1 MHTEKSRS
9 LACAW
14 ALMLVMLAGPS
25 WAGGL
30 YLSEYGSP
38 SMGVAGAGA
47 QAVAADASAAWHNP
61 AGMTRLDSN
70 QLMVTGGFLYGTV
83 KFDAAANTPVAGGDG
98 GDAGGPAPILSA
110 FYAHRVTDRLSLGAS
125 LISITGAV
133 LDYDAGWAGRFL
145 NTEVELLSV
154 TFNPTIAYRITD
166 RLSVGAG
173 PMIMY
178 GKLDMKLAV
187 PTPPLAA
194 DGEAEIDGDDLAFGF
209 TAGTLFELTE
219 RTRFGVAYQ
228 SKIDLEFSGDVTIN
242 PIGATAGTDT
252 SFTIPQAVR
261 TSVYHELN
269 DQFALLASVDWEDWS
284 DLDNISLSTGA
295 GGGTI
300 PRNWKDTWKFAGGVH
315 YRPTTPWLLQ
325 LGFAYDTSPVES
337 GNRTPDMP
345 LDRQIRIATGAQYQ
359 WSEKLSVGGQFV
371 YADYGKAKINNASP
385 VNGLIG
391 EYDRN
396 DIFFFALNANMKF

>member
-1 MHTEKSRS
+1 MLGAH
-9 LACAW
+9 LAPA
-14 ALMLVMLAGPS
+14 

-30 YLSEYGSP
+30 YISEFGTP
-38 SMGVAGAGA
+38 SMGVASAGA
-47 QAVAADASAAWHNP
+47 QAVAVDASTAFHNP

-70 QLMVTGGFLYGTV
+70 QLMLTGGFLKATV
-83 KFDAAANTPVAGGDG
+83 KFDADANTPIAGGDG

-110 FYAHRVTDRLSLGAS
+110 FYAHRVTDQLSLGAN

-145 NTEVELLSV
+145 NTEVTLLTVS
-154 TFNPTIAYRITD
+154 FNPTIAYRITD

-178 GKLDMKLAV
+178 GKLDMKLDV
-187 PTPPLAA
+187 PPPFPV
-194 DGEAEIDGDDLAFGF
+194 GSEAEIDGDDLAFGF

-242 PIGATAGTDT
+242 PIVAGVGTDT

-269 DQFALLASVDWEDWS
+269 DQFALLASVAWEDWS
-284 DLDNISLSTGA
+284 DLDNISISTGA

-337 GNRTPDMP
+337 GDRTPDMP

-396 DIFFFALNANMKF
+396 DLFFFALNANMKF